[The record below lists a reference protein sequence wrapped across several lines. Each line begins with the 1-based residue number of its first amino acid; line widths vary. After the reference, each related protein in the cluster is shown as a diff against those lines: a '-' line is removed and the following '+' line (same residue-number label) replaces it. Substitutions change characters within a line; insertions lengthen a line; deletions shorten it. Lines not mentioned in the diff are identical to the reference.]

1 MIRVLI
7 PRISKI
13 LEKRDSKKYTNVDL
27 VFPMMIEIL
36 LSRQTLFNLL
46 PDLSKTLLGAQQ
58 STMGLVGLDLQPRYA
73 SEKRKNSNMRI
84 KRYETRTWLQ
94 RLS

>member
-1 MIRVLI
+1 MWNRKSLIRVLI

-13 LEKRDSKKYTNVDL
+13 LEKWDSKKYTNVDL
-27 VFPMMIEIL
+27 AFPMMIEIL

-58 STMGLVGLDLQPRYA
+58 STMGLIGLDLQPRYA
-73 SEKRKNSNMRI
+73 SEKRKKNQI
-84 KRYETRTWLQ
+84 
-94 RLS
+94 